1 MLSQSLQLLVA
12 MRLDPSDSFVP
23 SHPQEGDSYESTN
36 VSKPVNDSGPT
47 MDEPVDIDTKTL
59 L

>member
-1 MLSQSLQLLVA
+1 